1 MINKAID
8 LLKKTGEETKHMK
21 SVWKASVTVIMAGLL
36 VLSVAGCGGSDKKVD
51 SGKAAGSKDTLKVAA
66 ASFAD
71 SLEPAAD
78 CCSRQVIRYGV
89 GETLVK
95 FDKKMNVTPWLAESW
110 KIGDDRLTW
119 TFRINDKAVFSNG
132 NKVTGDAAAKSLL
145 RTFEKSPRAKSM
157 FRIVSVKGEGQNVL
171 VRTGRPVPTLPQL
184 LSDPLF
190 LIVDVSVTDRDYE
203 KMGPIGTGP
212 YVVKS
217 FTKEKCVLERNE
229 KYWNGRA
236 FYRYLDI
243 SAMNDPGVR
252 AMALKK
258 GEIDVAADIGSGDLV
273 LFRDTKKFRISEISS
288 VRSVLARPTVKEGRP
303 LSDKRVREALASALD
318 RQAWCKVL
326 LKDTFTSGGPMLP
339 PSVNYGFNEL
349 IKSDKNQYNVGR
361 ARKLLAE
368 AGWKDTNGDGFVDK
382 NGKNLELDYYFY
394 SNRAELPLFA
404 EATRSDAR
412 RVGIKINLKNVDYT
426 ETDKSG
432 REGSGDLCISN
443 TLTIQGDPEVFM
455 NMYIK
460 TNENNSNPQN
470 GGGFSNARY
479 DGLSDKLAEEF
490 DPAKRRELIIEMEK
504 IALEELPVIVY
515 GYPRTNIVSKAE
527 IANADIHPC
536 DYYWETKDWK
546 PAAIQ

>member
-1 MINKAID
+1 MKAIW
-8 LLKKTGEETKHMK
+8 KK
-21 SVWKASVTVIMAGLL
+21 SAVIALAGLL
-36 VLSVAGCGGSDKKVD
+36 VLSVAGCGGNNKKAD
-51 SGKAAGSKDTLKVAA
+51 GGKEAGPKDVLKIG
-66 ASFAD
+66 ASNFAG
-71 SLEPAAD
+71 SLEPAGGYH
-78 CCSRQVIRYGV
+78 SWQVVRYGV

-95 FDKKMNVTPWLAESW
+95 FDKRMNVTPWLAESW
-110 KIGDDRLTW
+110 KISGNRLTW
-119 TFRINDKAVFSNG
+119 TFRINDKAMFSNG

-145 RTFEKSPRAKSM
+145 RTLEKSPRAKRMLRVAS
-157 FRIVSVKGEGQNVL
+157 IKGEGQNVL
-171 VRTGRPVPTLPQL
+171 IRTERPVPTLPCL
-184 LSDPLF
+184 LGNPLF
-190 LIVDVSVTDRDYE
+190 LIVDASVTDRDYE

-217 FTKEKCVLERNE
+217 FTREKCVLERNE
-229 KYWNGRA
+229 KYWNGKA
-236 FYRYLDI
+236 FYRKLDI
-243 SAMNDPGVR
+243 YAMDESKNR

-258 GEIDVAADIGSGDLV
+258 GEIDVASDISSGDLA
-273 LFRDTKKFRISEISS
+273 LFKDAKNFRISEIAS
-288 VRSVLARPTVKEGRP
+288 VRSVLARLTVKEGRP

-318 RQAWCKVL
+318 RQAYCKVL

-361 ARKLLAE
+361 ARKLLAD

-382 NGKNLELDYYFY
+382 NGKNLELDCYFC

-426 ETDKSG
+426 EIDKIG
-432 REGSGDLCISN
+432 REGSGDLCITN
-443 TLTIQGDPEVFM
+443 ILTVQGNPEVFM
-455 NMYIK
+455 NMYVK
-460 TNENNSNPQN
+460 TNENNSNPGN
-470 GGGFSNARY
+470 GGGFSNAGF
-479 DGLSDKLAEEF
+479 DELSDRLAVEF
-490 DPAKRRELIIEMEK
+490 DPAKRRELIIGMEI
-504 IALEELPVIVY
+504 IALEELPLIVY

>member
-1 MINKAID
+1 MKAIW
-8 LLKKTGEETKHMK
+8 KK
-21 SVWKASVTVIMAGLL
+21 SAVIALAGLL
-36 VLSVAGCGGSDKKVD
+36 ALSVAGCGDGNKKAEG
-51 SGKAAGSKDTLKVAA
+51 GKEADTKDTLKVAA
-66 ASFAD
+66 AGFAD
-71 SLEPAAD
+71 FLEPTFD
-78 CCSRQVIRYGV
+78 YNGWQVVRYGV

-110 KIGDDRLTW
+110 KISDDRLTW

-145 RTFEKSPRAKSM
+145 RTLEKSPRAKRM
-157 FRIVSVKGEGQNVL
+157 LRVVSINGEGQNVL
-171 VRTGRPVPTLPQL
+171 VRTERPVPTLPQL
-184 LSDPLF
+184 LGDPLF
-190 LIVDVSVTDRDYE
+190 LIVDASVTDRDYE

-212 YVVKS
+212 FVVKS
-217 FTKEKCVLERNE
+217 FTKGKCILERNE

-236 FYRYLDI
+236 FYRNLVI
-243 SAMNDPGVR
+243 SSVNDPGSR

-258 GEIDVAADIGSGDLV
+258 GEIDVAADIGSGDLDM
-273 LFRDTKKFRISEISS
+273 FKDAKKFRISENAS
-288 VRSVLARPTVKEGRP
+288 VRSVLARLTVKEGRP

-318 RQAWCKVL
+318 RKSYCKVL
-326 LKDTFTSGGPMLP
+326 LKDTFTSGGPLLP
-339 PSVNYGFNEL
+339 PSVCYGFNEL

-361 ARKLLAE
+361 ARKLLAD

-382 NGKNLELDYYFY
+382 NGKNLELDCYFC

-426 ETDKSG
+426 EIDKIG
-432 REGSGDLCISN
+432 REGSGDLCITNIS
-443 TLTIQGDPEVFM
+443 TVQGDPEVFM
-455 NMYIK
+455 NMYVK
-460 TNENNSNPQN
+460 TNENNSNSGN
-470 GGGFSNARY
+470 GGGFSNAGY
-479 DGLSDKLAEEF
+479 DELSDRLAVEF
-490 DPAKRRELIIEMEK
+490 DPAKRRELIIGMEK
-504 IALEELPVIVY
+504 IALEELPLIVY

-527 IANADIHPC
+527 IANTDIHPC